1 MIEIRQATFWL
12 AIALAPAS
20 AYVGSDGC
28 AAQTV
33 PASPAKSQFNLIEV
47 PQPDLAGVD
56 APVKDQIHASE
67 TALAAALTQSDVS
80 RARLTADF
88 GSLGQIYQ
96 AYGFDDAALACYTN
110 ASRLDP
116 QSFQWFY
123 LQGYLRHKNGG
134 SEQAAR
140 DYQRALSL
148 NPGYNPALLRLGAL
162 ELTLDHPD
170 AAKDSFTKAMA
181 QRHSSAALTGLGKV
195 ALAGHHYDT
204 AVKDFTE
211 ALASEPKASSVHYQL
226 ALAYR
231 GLGDLDHAQ
240 EQLQSRGETEPDIQ
254 DPLLDQI
261 DLLKQG
267 RLSLVQR
274 GGAAMRESR
283 FADAVSAYDQLLRL
297 DPSDPI
303 AHEYLGVALA
313 RSGKR
318 DDALKQYAQAL
329 QLDPSSAS
337 AHYDIAI
344 LLIQE
349 RREDEAIVYLRQ
361 AVQLDPGLVMAHF
374 QLANLLMRKGKDSD
388 AEGEYE
394 TVVSLDPRNGFAR
407 LMQAMAE
414 VHAGSYARARS
425 LLDDAAAA
433 LPSDPD
439 IADALARVLAAAP
452 DPAVR
457 DPARSLRIVATL
469 VKNQEGNP
477 LEVGITLAM
486 ALAAVGQF
494 PQAAAYQQAVIEQL
508 EASHQDVLARSLR
521 QNLIRYQQ
529 GKTCPAPWAGD
540 DPIFTPVPGKLELSS
555 EMGATDPHPQP

>member
-1 MIEIRQATFWL
+1 MIGIRQGTVL
-12 AIALAPAS
+12 LVIAFVAAG
-20 AYVGSDGC
+20 AGAGADGC
-28 AAQTV
+28 AAQNGPSR
-33 PASPAKSQFNLIEV
+33 PANSKVDLIEV

-56 APVKDQIHASE
+56 APVKEQIRASQ
-67 TALAAALTQSDVS
+67 TALAAAMAQSDTP
-80 RARLTADF
+80 RAQSAAAF
-88 GSLGQIYQ
+88 GKLGQIYQ

-110 ASRLDP
+110 ASRLDSQP
-116 QSFQWFY
+116 FQWFY
-123 LQGYLRHKNGG
+123 LLGYLRQKNGD
-134 SEQAAR
+134 SEEAAR
-140 DYQRALSL
+140 DYRRALAL
-148 NPGYNPALLRLGAL
+148 NSSYNPALLRLGAL

-170 AAKDSFTKAMA
+170 AAKDSFTKAMT

-195 ALAGHHYDT
+195 ALTEHHYDT

-231 GLGDLDHAQ
+231 GLGDLAHAQ
-240 EQLQSRGETEPDIQ
+240 EQLSARGETEPDIKDQ
-254 DPLLDQI
+254 VLDRI

-267 RLSLVQR
+267 RLSLIQR
-274 GGAAMRESR
+274 GGAAMRERR
-283 FADAVSAYDQLLRL
+283 FADAVSAYDQLVRL
-297 DPSDPI
+297 DLSDPL
-303 AHEYLGVALA
+303 AYEYLGVALA
-313 RSGKR
+313 RLGRR
-318 DDALKQYAQAL
+318 DDALKQYARAL

-349 RREDEAIVYLRQ
+349 RREEEAIVHLRQ
-361 AVQLDPGLVMAHF
+361 AVQLDPGLVTAHF
-374 QLANLLMRKGKDSD
+374 QLANLLMRRRKDTD

-394 TVVSLDPRNGFAR
+394 AVVSLDPRNEFAR
-407 LMQAMAE
+407 LMQAMAA
-414 VHAGSYARARS
+414 VHTGSYARART
-425 LLDDAAAA
+425 LLEDDSAV

-439 IADALARVLAAAP
+439 IAEALARVLAAAP

-457 DPARSLRIVATL
+457 DPGGSLRIVESL
-469 VKNQEGNP
+469 VRNQRGNP

-494 PQAAAYQQAVIEQL
+494 QQAAAYQQAVIGQL

-521 QNLIRYQQ
+521 PNLIRYQQ

-540 DPIFTPVPGKLELSS
+540 DPIFTPVPGKVELSS
-555 EMGATDPHPQP
+555 EKDATDAQP

>member
-1 MIEIRQATFWL
+1 MTWIHHGAVLL
-12 AIALAPAS
+12 AIALVAARAS
-20 AYVGSDGC
+20 SGR
-28 AAQTV
+28 AAQNG
-33 PASPAKSQFNLIEV
+33 PSSPANSQVDLIEV
-47 PQPDLAGVD
+47 PQPDLTGVD
-56 APVKDQIHASE
+56 APVKDQIRASQA
-67 TALAAALTQSDVS
+67 ALAAARSQSDAP
-80 RARLTADF
+80 RARLTAAF
-88 GSLGQIYQ
+88 GNLGQIYQ

-110 ASRLDP
+110 ASRLDSQP
-116 QSFQWFY
+116 FQWFY
-123 LQGYLRHKNGG
+123 FLGYVRQKNGD
-134 SEQAAR
+134 SEEAAR
-140 DYQRALSL
+140 DYQRALTL
-148 NPGYNPALLRLGAL
+148 NPSYNPALLRMGAV
-162 ELTLDHPD
+162 ELTLDHPE

-181 QRHSSAALTGLGKV
+181 QRRSAAALTGLGKV
-195 ALAGHHYDT
+195 ALTEHDYGA

-231 GLGDLDHAQ
+231 GLGDLAHAQ
-240 EQLQSRGETEPDIQ
+240 EQLQARGETEPDIQ
-254 DPLLDQI
+254 DSLLDQI
-261 DLLKQG
+261 NLLKGG

-283 FADAVSAYDQLLRL
+283 FADAISAYDQLVRL

-303 AHEYLGVALA
+303 AYEYLGVALA
-313 RSGKR
+313 RQGKR
-318 DDALKQYAQAL
+318 DEAFKQYAQAL

-349 RREDEAIVYLRQ
+349 RREEEAIAHFRQ

-374 QLANLLMRKGKDSD
+374 QLANLLMRRGKDTD

-394 TVVSLDPRNGFAR
+394 IVVSLDPRNGFAR
-407 LMQAMAE
+407 LMQAMAA
-414 VHAGSYARARS
+414 VHAGSYARART
-425 LLDDAAAA
+425 LLEDAAAA

-452 DPAVR
+452 DSAVR
-457 DPARSLRIVATL
+457 DPGRALRIVATL
-469 VKNQEGNP
+469 VRNQQGNP

-494 PQAAAYQQAVIEQL
+494 QQAAAYQQAVIGQL

-529 GKTCPAPWAGD
+529 GKACQVPWAGD
-540 DPIFTPVPGKLELSS
+540 DPIFTPVPGKVELSS
-555 EMGATDPHPQP
+555 EVDATDAHP